1 MTPRIQSTL
10 YFLTTIFS
18 WMVSIRPGRVTVG
31 GVTLEN
37 HLLLAAGILGTT
49 GASLSR
55 MLTLGAGG
63 VVTKSIGPVPK
74 DGHAGPCLVVLEDGL
89 LNAMGLPN
97 PSKDFLDELA
107 PLAKKPVIASIFGGT
122 PEEFAMVAGWFSGR
136 VAGFELNLSCPHAE
150 GYGAAI
156 GSDPALVEAC
166 TRAVSKSRVPTW
178 VKLTPNVTDITAI
191 GKAAERGGAG
201 AIVAINTV
209 KAMRIST
216 SLKRPA
222 LGNRFGGM
230 SGSAIFPVA
239 VRCVYELYDAV
250 KIPIIG
256 CGGIKSADN
265 VVEMMM
271 AGACAVEVGSAVQA
285 DVTVFEKICA
295 GLYAKDGLNPDE
307 IVGCAHA

>member
-1 MTPRIQSTL
+1 
-10 YFLTTIFS
+10 
-18 WMVSIRPGRVTVG
+18 MVSIRPGRVTVG

-37 HLLLAAGILGTT
+37 HLLLAAGVLGTT

-97 PSKDFLDELA
+97 PSRDFVDELA
-107 PLAKKPVIASIFGGT
+107 PLARKPVVASIFGGT
-122 PEEFAMVAGWFSGR
+122 PEEFAVVAGWFSGK

-166 TRAVSKSRVPTW
+166 TRAVSSGGIPTW

-191 GKAAERGGAG
+191 GKAAERGGAS

-216 SLKRPA
+216 ALRRPV

-230 SGSAIFPVA
+230 SGSAVFPVA

-250 KIPIIG
+250 KIPVIG
-256 CGGIKSADN
+256 CGGIASADN

-271 AGACAVEVGSAVQA
+271 AGAQAVEIGSAVQA
-285 DVTVFEKICA
+285 DAMVFEKIKKD
-295 GLYAKDGLNPDE
+295 LYTKDGADPGE

>member
-1 MTPRIQSTL
+1 
-10 YFLTTIFS
+10 
-18 WMVSIRPGRVTVG
+18 
-31 GVTLEN
+31 
-37 HLLLAAGILGTT
+37 
-49 GASLSR
+49 

-63 VVTKSIGPVPK
+63 VVTKSIGPEPK
-74 DGHAGPCLVVLEDGL
+74 EGHAGPCLVVLEDGL

-97 PSKDFLDELA
+97 PSKEFVDELA
-107 PLAKKPVIASIFGGT
+107 PLAKKPVIVSIFGGNAD
-122 PEEFAMVAGWFSGR
+122 EFATVAGWFAGK

-156 GSDPALVEAC
+156 GTDPALVEAC
-166 TRAVSKSRVPTW
+166 TRAVSSSGVPTW

-191 GKAAERGGAG
+191 GRAAERGGAG
-201 AIVAINTV
+201 AIVAVNTV

-216 SLKRPA
+216 AMRRPV
-222 LGNRFGGM
+222 LGNRFGGL
-230 SGSAIFPVA
+230 SGTAMFPVA

-256 CGGIKSADN
+256 CGGIASADN

-271 AGACAVEVGSAVQA
+271 AGARAVEIGSAVQTDA
-285 DVTVFEKICA
+285 AIFEKIC
-295 GLYAKDGLNPDE
+295 GDLYAKDGLDPDE

>member
-1 MTPRIQSTL
+1 
-10 YFLTTIFS
+10 
-18 WMVSIRPGRVTVG
+18 MVSIKPGRVTVG

-74 DGHAGPCLVVLEDGL
+74 DGHAGPSLVVLEDGL

-97 PSKDFLDELA
+97 PSKDFVEDLA
-107 PLAKKPVIASIFGGT
+107 PLAKKPVVASIFGGT
-122 PEEFAMVAGWFSGR
+122 PEEFATVAGWFAGK

-156 GSDPALVEAC
+156 GTDPALVEAC
-166 TRAVSKSRVPTW
+166 TRAVSRSGVPTW
-178 VKLTPNVTDITAI
+178 VKLTPNVTDITLI
-191 GKAAERGGAG
+191 GKAAERGGAN

-216 SLKRPA
+216 AMRRPV
-222 LGNRFGGM
+222 LGNRFGGL
-230 SGSAIFPVA
+230 SGKAIFPVA

-256 CGGIKSADN
+256 CGGIASADN

-271 AGACAVEVGSAVQA
+271 AGAQAVEIGSAVQA
-285 DVTVFEKICA
+285 NATVFEKIC
-295 GLYAKDGLNPDE
+295 GELYAKDGVSPDE